1 MEELSTTQI
10 LIGILEYW
18 KIYPP
23 CFLPKSYLSI
33 SYKKKDFRIPASYKP
48 PFWPY
53 FGTKKAPKRTEI
65 HRFFLSKASKDKI
78 VLLEPKLFQ
87 VLKTPEN
94 DAEFHCSGLTRKK
107 IVV

>member
-18 KIYPP
+18 KIYPT

-48 PFWPY
+48 PFRPY

-65 HRFFLSKASKDKI
+65 HRFFLSKASKGRNAPLADS
-78 VLLEPKLFQ
+78 LDFP
-87 VLKTPEN
+87 LKSRKR
-94 DAEFHCSGLTRKK
+94 AAKSGEIRA
-107 IVV
+107 